1 MKGEKKLS
9 SDKKK
14 RSRKKRGAG
23 RVRDRLKFDID
34 TSELYPLSRREEA
47 SFYDDDAPVTEN
59 SDIEISAEE
68 GCEQED
74 PVSDYSGPEA
84 LNPKTLNPEGLKTE
98 DFGTEDYDTEDSG
111 AEDFA
116 EEEFYTEEFDKGH
129 FDGEDPGA
137 ENSGTEDPGTEDS
150 DTDDYDTEYLD
161 TGYLDTGYYDTEK
174 PGTEEADPDFSD
186 TERSG
191 TFDTAAAAVP
201 DTPAA
206 ADISKRERV
215 SKKFR
220 RFWTRQRADD
230 FHTVIRTSVVG
241 AFAVVFL
248 MPIVLTITN
257 SLMTKSEINANYGV
271 IFRNRNG
278 VRVFISNTVNLKFIP
293 DIVSFEQYFKV
304 LILSPEYLLK
314 FWNSFLYVVPIV
326 VFQLAIASLAAYGFA
341 RYRGKVREVI
351 FFAYIILMLMPYQ
364 VTLVPNY
371 LVSKWLNILD
381 TRWAIWLPGF
391 FSPFAVYMLT
401 KYMRRI
407 PKSIYEAAEID
418 GAGEWQIFSKICLP
432 NCRGGIAS
440 IAILLFIDYWNMV
453 EQPLILLSNDQLHPL
468 SVFLSK
474 INSGEISLAFAV
486 AVIYM
491 VLPMMVFLYGEEYL
505 VEGIVYQGGIKE

>member
-1 MKGEKKLS
+1 MNNRFITDTNPTDLYPLKRAEEMSSEEEEYVDIEDIPAGSGNHDEKGEAPEEKLYAVS
-9 SDKKK
+9 SEKTAKAPEEAAAK
-14 RSRKKRGAG
+14 APAA
-23 RVRDRLKFDID
+23 V
-34 TSELYPLSRREEA
+34 TAEAPAELTAEAHAEKAAVVSAEKTGDAPLEKAAEAPGEKTAEVPALSRRE
-47 SFYDDDAPVTEN
+47 
-59 SDIEISAEE
+59 
-68 GCEQED
+68 
-74 PVSDYSGPEA
+74 
-84 LNPKTLNPEGLKTE
+84 
-98 DFGTEDYDTEDSG
+98 
-111 AEDFA
+111 
-116 EEEFYTEEFDKGH
+116 
-129 FDGEDPGA
+129 
-137 ENSGTEDPGTEDS
+137 
-150 DTDDYDTEYLD
+150 
-161 TGYLDTGYYDTEK
+161 
-174 PGTEEADPDFSD
+174 
-186 TERSG
+186 R
-191 TFDTAAAAVP
+191 
-201 DTPAA
+201 
-206 ADISKRERV
+206 
-215 SKKFR
+215 FR
-220 RFWTRQRADD
+220 RFWTKERIEILRM
-230 FHTVIRTSVVG
+230 VIRTAIAG
-241 AFAVVFL
+241 FFAILFL

-271 IFRNRNG
+271 IFAKRNG

-314 FWNSFLYVVPIV
+314 FWNSVIYVVPIV
-326 VFQLAIASLAAYGFA
+326 TFQLAIASLASYGFA
-341 RYRGKVREVI
+341 RYRGRVREVI

-371 LVSKWLNILD
+371 LVSSWLNILN

-418 GAGEWQIFSKICLP
+418 GAGEWQIFTKICLP

>member
-1 MKGEKKLS
+1 MPGH
-9 SDKKK
+9 KKK
-14 RSRKKRGAG
+14 RSRKKRSAG
-23 RVRDRLKFDID
+23 WVKDRLKYD
-34 TSELYPLSRREEA
+34 TDPSDLYPLKRKEDMFPDSSTDSEDDTDPEPFEELTYRPGQAENLKAAYPSDDTASAPGKGSVHKRQGSEEKSFAGEADSDDGFENADSLKNADDSDHTDNRESVYSPDFINYKEI
-47 SFYDDDAPVTEN
+47 DDDAEHEDEAEFTDDADRSLRESAD
-59 SDIEISAEE
+59 SDEAEE
-68 GCEQED
+68 SDDDDRQED
-74 PVSDYSGPEA
+74 TKKV
-84 LNPKTLNPEGLKTE
+84 
-98 DFGTEDYDTEDSG
+98 
-111 AEDFA
+111 
-116 EEEFYTEEFDKGH
+116 
-129 FDGEDPGA
+129 
-137 ENSGTEDPGTEDS
+137 
-150 DTDDYDTEYLD
+150 
-161 TGYLDTGYYDTEK
+161 K
-174 PGTEEADPDFSD
+174 PDLST
-186 TERSG
+186 R
-191 TFDTAAAAVP
+191 
-201 DTPAA
+201 
-206 ADISKRERV
+206 
-215 SKKFR
+215 FR
-220 RFWTRQRADD
+220 RFWTRERIDD
-230 FHTVIRTSVVG
+230 ARMVVRTAVAGS
-241 AFAVVFL
+241 FAVLFL

-271 IFRNRNG
+271 IFAKKNG

-326 VFQLAIASLAAYGFA
+326 VFQLAAASLASYGFA

-351 FFAYIILMLMPYQ
+351 FFSYIILMLMPYQ

-371 LVSKWLNILD
+371 LVSNWLNIID

-418 GAGEWQIFSKICLP
+418 GAGEWQIFTRICLP
-432 NCRGGIAS
+432 NCRGGLAS

>member
-1 MKGEKKLS
+1 MRGEKTLPGH
-9 SDKKK
+9 KKK

-23 RVRDRLKFDID
+23 WVKDRLKYD
-34 TSELYPLSRREEA
+34 TDPSDLYPLKRKEDMFPDSSTDSEDDTDPEPFEDQTYRPGQAENLKAAYPSDDTASAPEKGSVHKRQGSEEKSFAGEADSDDGFENADSLKNADDSDHTDNRESVYSPDFINYIEI
-47 SFYDDDAPVTEN
+47 DDDAEHGDEAEFTDDADRSLRKSAD
-59 SDIEISAEE
+59 SDEAEE
-68 GCEQED
+68 SDDDDRQED
-74 PVSDYSGPEA
+74 TKKV
-84 LNPKTLNPEGLKTE
+84 
-98 DFGTEDYDTEDSG
+98 
-111 AEDFA
+111 
-116 EEEFYTEEFDKGH
+116 
-129 FDGEDPGA
+129 
-137 ENSGTEDPGTEDS
+137 
-150 DTDDYDTEYLD
+150 
-161 TGYLDTGYYDTEK
+161 K
-174 PGTEEADPDFSD
+174 PDLST
-186 TERSG
+186 R
-191 TFDTAAAAVP
+191 
-201 DTPAA
+201 
-206 ADISKRERV
+206 
-215 SKKFR
+215 FR
-220 RFWTRQRADD
+220 RFWTRERIDD
-230 FHTVIRTSVVG
+230 ARMVVRTAVAGS
-241 AFAVVFL
+241 FAVLFL

-271 IFRNRNG
+271 IFAKKNG

-326 VFQLAIASLAAYGFA
+326 VFQLAVASLASYGFA

-351 FFAYIILMLMPYQ
+351 FFSYIILMLMPYQ

-371 LVSKWLNILD
+371 LVSNWLNIID

-418 GAGEWQIFSKICLP
+418 GAGEWQIFTRICLP
-432 NCRGGIAS
+432 NCRGGLAS